1 MVSRVGRYSVVDK
14 LPGDIHRNPSAS
26 QSSSPL
32 YGKFCDCKNINSSTA
47 LVLLSSWHFEAYT
60 ATHVHLALELVTFHT
75 FPVAGREKVSPCNLF
90 LRCFR
95 HNFTKPCFNSYL
107 GSCYLLIRAMPLI
120 LKPRIEQFYT
130 PTKQFNGK
138 QNFSALRRSGNPSI
152 SFGIWSSFKRA
163 HCPVFL
169 IPVLLGLV
177 VYCDFIAAKNKNR
190 FSGGWQDIV
199 LFTGTF
205 SLLFSIRLISNC
217 KV

>member
-1 MVSRVGRYSVVDK
+1 MVVILLLTSYQATFTGIPPPLNPRRHFMVSSVIAKTWIPVHS
-14 LPGDIHRNPSAS
+14 PG
-26 QSSSPL
+26 SP
-32 YGKFCDCKNINSSTA
+32 F
-47 LVLLSSWHFEAYT
+47 VLTFRSLNCYT
-60 ATHVHLALELVTFHT
+60 LHMYIYELVTFQT
-75 FPVAGREKVSPCNLF
+75 FPVARRVKVSPCNLF

-107 GSCYLLIRAMPLI
+107 GSCYFLIRTKPLI